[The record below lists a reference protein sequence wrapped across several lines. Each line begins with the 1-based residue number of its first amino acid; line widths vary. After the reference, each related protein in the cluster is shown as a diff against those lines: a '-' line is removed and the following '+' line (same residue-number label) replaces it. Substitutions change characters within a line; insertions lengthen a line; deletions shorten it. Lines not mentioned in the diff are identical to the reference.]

1 MVDRQKHFL
10 FLTDVLKRKV
20 FDADGETVVGTIDD
34 LVAST
39 KELYPR
45 IVSALVH
52 ARRGG
57 GRAVIPWNKLEH
69 TAKDIYVLKSD
80 ARDYMR
86 PYAFNEG
93 EFLLKDEFLDMQI
106 VDTYG
111 CKVVRVNDLHLLK
124 EKGVLWVVHADVGLR
139 GVIRRLGCE
148 SGVDLITDWLF
159 SYKMKDKFISW
170 KFVQGLSE
178 PGKAVSVLKLK
189 VTQEKMSHLW
199 PADIAEMIEDL
210 GVKERMNLFRALDIE
225 TAANVVKEVT
235 PHVRRSIFESIG
247 KDRGSQLF
255 KTLSEDEIADIIVD
269 LPQRKADMLLGT
281 LKKEKVETIREI
293 AALPQNEAGSFM
305 ELGFVA
311 LHQDIT
317 LQEGFRKIKET
328 AHHVELIYYVYV
340 IDHEHKLV
348 GVTTMRNMLLHE
360 EHQRI
365 ADIMNTNVIKVQ
377 VDTDR
382 KEVIRIFVKYD
393 FDVLPVVDEHDKL
406 IGVIAL
412 KNAIEK
418 LIPNLVREK

>member
-1 MVDRQKHFL
+1 MIDRQKHFL
-10 FLTDVLKRKV
+10 FFTDILKRKV
-20 FDADGETVVGTIDD
+20 LGCDGGTAVGTIVD

-45 IVSALVH
+45 IVSALVCTK
-52 ARRGG
+52 RGKG
-57 GRAVIPWNKLEH
+57 NAVIPWNKLEY
-69 TAKDIYVLKSD
+69 TEEDYYILQSD
-80 ARDYMR
+80 ARDLMR
-86 PYAFNEG
+86 PYVPREG

-124 EKGVLWVVHADVGLR
+124 EKGILWVVHADVGLR
-139 GVIRRLGCE
+139 GVIRRLGWE
-148 SGVDLITDWLF
+148 KGADLITDWLF
-159 SYKMKDKFISW
+159 SYKMKDRFISW

-189 VTQEKMSHLW
+189 VTQEKMSQLW

-210 GVKERMNLFRALDIE
+210 GIKERMNLFRALDIE
-225 TAANVVKEVT
+225 TAANVIKAVS

-255 KTLSEDEIADIIVD
+255 KELSEDEIADIIVEI
-269 LPQRKADMLLGT
+269 PHRKAEALLGT
-281 LKKEKVETIREI
+281 LKKEKVEKIREI
-293 AALPQNEAGSFM
+293 AALPHNEAGSFM
-305 ELGFVA
+305 ELGFVS
-311 LHQDIT
+311 LHRDMT
-317 LQEGFRKIKET
+317 LADAFEKIR
-328 AHHVELIYYVYV
+328 AAASHIELIYYVYV
-340 IDHEHKLV
+340 VDHEHRLV

-360 EHQRI
+360 AQARLS
-365 ADIMNTNVIKVQ
+365 DIMNPNIIKVQ

-393 FDVLPVVDEHDKL
+393 FDVLPVVDEQDKL

-412 KNAIEK
+412 KNAIEQ
-418 LIPNLVREK
+418 LIPNLVKEK